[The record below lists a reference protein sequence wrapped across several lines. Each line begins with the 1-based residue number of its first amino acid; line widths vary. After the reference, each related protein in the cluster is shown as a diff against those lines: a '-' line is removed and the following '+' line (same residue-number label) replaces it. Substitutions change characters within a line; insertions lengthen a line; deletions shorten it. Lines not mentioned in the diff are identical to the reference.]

1 MKINILYLLVGNLCA
16 MCGQYVGTKHAEN
29 GVRRKEGKK
38 VRKKEGRKGGRQEG
52 KKARIVCF
60 DTFCKS
66 AFSVPVCRISLFD
79 FYNIFR
85 YA

>member
-38 VRKKEGRKGGRQEG
+38 VRKKEGRKARGKEG
-52 KKARIVCF
+52 KNCVF
-60 DTFCKS
+60 
-66 AFSVPVCRISLFD
+66 
-79 FYNIFR
+79 
-85 YA
+85 